1 MDFQVVLG
9 QLINRF
15 SCHALDSSRTPSE
28 ESICANLL
36 DVRKIGEELGWLS
49 FLFHFTSVESNTF
62 FNLQFKMAWVLSE
75 MAGMSISSKQ
85 FYLQV

>member
-15 SCHALDSSRTPSE
+15 SCHALDSSRTPSD

-36 DVRKIGEELGWLS
+36 DVRKIGEELG
-49 FLFHFTSVESNTF
+49 
-62 FNLQFKMAWVLSE
+62 
-75 MAGMSISSKQ
+75 
-85 FYLQV
+85 